1 MKGMPPV
8 QYDVISLAGGLDQVT
23 PILNLKPGVARRAAN
38 FECSITGGYT
48 RIAGYERFDGR
59 PNPSDANYNVLICN
73 LTATVSV
80 GNTIVGATSAATG
93 KVILVSGSTLVI
105 TRQTGEFVISEQIT
119 VSSVIKGSIT
129 EIQGVASDGLV
140 DATYKAL
147 AADDYRA
154 DIQAVPGSGSIL
166 GVSYYNGTVYAWRN
180 NAGGTAA
187 ALYKSS
193 GAGWTAVSLGFE
205 MSFSNGVVEI
215 LDGVTLTGQSSGA
228 TAVVA
233 RTVLEDGSWGGAT
246 LASGRLILTSHTGTF
261 TVGENLR
268 ISTTVY
274 AHAASVVTP
283 ITLAPNGRYECVIA
297 NFGGGTAN
305 YRIYGCDGENR
316 AFEFD
321 GTVFVPINS
330 TMPVDTPNHI
340 AFHKQHLFLS
350 FGSSLQFSS
359 IGEPYR
365 WSAVFGAGE
374 LAMNADITNLL
385 PLPGDQSSGALGV
398 YTRRDTSV
406 LYGTSSAN
414 FALSTFNTGTGAIAY
429 TAQNLDQLYVLD
441 DRGVVTL
448 GTTINFGNF
457 VSASVTMNLRPF
469 IQAHKDLS
477 TASIVQREKG
487 QYRVFFSDANAL
499 YITILNGKVLGS
511 MPIQYAHAVTC
522 CTEGESLTG
531 AVQSF
536 FGSTDG
542 KVYRMDAGT
551 SFDGQDIPADIN
563 LVANHS
569 RSPRIRKRYRK
580 AMLEFTG
587 DSYAEV
593 TFGYDLSYRS
603 SQIDQTPQEIYS
615 SDLRAPYFDSFT
627 WDNFAWDGQEVS
639 PSEVEVTGTG
649 ENIAIRLSSVSAIL
663 EPYTINNI
671 ILHYTPRRGL
681 R

>member
-1 MKGMPPV
+1 MQGMPPV

-23 PILNLKPGVARRAAN
+23 PILSLKAGVARRAAN

-59 PNPSDANYNVLICN
+59 PNPSDANYTVLICS

-93 KVILVSGSTLVI
+93 KVILVSGSTLVV
-105 TRQTGEFVISEQIT
+105 TRQTGEFVTSEQIT
-119 VSSVIKGSIT
+119 VSAVIKGSIT
-129 EIQGVASDGLV
+129 EIQGVSSDGLV

-154 DIQAVPGSGSIL
+154 DILAVPGSGSIL
-166 GVSYYNGTVYAWRN
+166 GVAYYNGTVYAWRN

-193 GAGWTAVSLGFE
+193 AAGWAAVSLGFE

-233 RTVLEDGSWGGAT
+233 RTVVEDGSWGGTT
-246 LASGRLILTSHTGTF
+246 LASGRLILTSSTGTF

-274 AHAASVVTP
+274 AHAASVVTA
-283 ITLAPNGRYECVIA
+283 ITLAPDGRYECVIA

-374 LAMNADITNLL
+374 LAMNAPITNLL

-398 YTRRDTSV
+398 YTRQDTSV

-429 TAQNLDQLYVLD
+429 TAQNLDQVYVLD

-448 GTTINFGNF
+448 GTTISFGNF
-457 VSASVTMNLRPF
+457 LSAAITMNLRPF
-469 IQAHKDLS
+469 IQAHKDLA
-477 TASIVQREKG
+477 TASLVQREKG

-499 YITILNGKVLGS
+499 YITVLNGKVLGS

-531 AVQSF
+531 ATQAF

-542 KVYRMDAGT
+542 KVYRLDAGT

-603 SQIDQTPQEIYS
+603 SQIDQPVSKQYS
-615 SDLRAPYFDSFT
+615 SDLRASYWDTFS
-627 WDNFAWDGQEVS
+627 WDNFVWDGQEVS
-639 PSEVEVTGTG
+639 PSEVEVTGTA

>member
-23 PILNLKPGVARRAAN
+23 PILSLKPGVARRAAN

-59 PNPSDANYNVLICN
+59 PNPSDANYSILNCN
-73 LTATVSV
+73 LSATVSV
-80 GNTIVGATSAATG
+80 GNTIVGGTSAATG
-93 KVILVSGSTLVI
+93 KVIKVSGSVLVI
-105 TRQTGEFVISEQIT
+105 TRETGAFVPSEQIT
-119 VSSVIKGSIT
+119 VSGVIKGSIT
-129 EIQGVASDGLV
+129 EIQGVSSDGFT

-166 GVSYYNGTVYAWRN
+166 GVAYYNGTVYAWRN

-365 WSAVFGAGE
+365 WNAVFGAGE

-429 TAQNLDQLYVLD
+429 TAQNLDQVYVLD

-448 GTTINFGNF
+448 GTTISFGNF
-457 VSASVTMNLRPF
+457 LSAAITMNLRPF
-469 IQAHKDLS
+469 IQAHKDLA
-477 TASIVQREKG
+477 TASMVQREKG
-487 QYRVFFSDANAL
+487 QYRVFFSDSNAL
-499 YITILNGKVLGS
+499 YITVLNGKVLGS
-511 MPIQYAHAVTC
+511 MPIQYAHPVTC
-522 CTEGESLTG
+522 CSEGESLTG

-542 KVYRMDAGT
+542 KVYRLDAGT

-587 DSYAEV
+587 DSYATV
-593 TFGYDLSYRS
+593 ALGYDLSYRS
-603 SQIDQTPQEIYS
+603 REIEQSLEQSYA
-615 SDLRAPYFDSFT
+615 SDLRATYWDSLT
-627 WDNFAWDGQEVS
+627 WDNFVWDGQEVS
-639 PSEVEVTGTG
+639 PSEVELTGTA
-649 ENIAIRLSSVSAIL
+649 ENIAIRLSNVSAIL
-663 EPYTINNI
+663 EPFTINNI
-671 ILHYTPRRGL
+671 ILHYTLRRGL

>member
-1 MKGMPPV
+1 MQGMPPV

-23 PILNLKPGVARRAAN
+23 PILSLRPGVARRAAN
-38 FECSITGGYT
+38 FECAITGGYT

-59 PNPSDANYNVLICN
+59 PNPSDANYSILSCTLSAAV
-73 LTATVSV
+73 VV
-80 GNTIVGATSAATG
+80 GNTIVGAISAATG
-93 KVILVSGSTLVI
+93 KVIKVVGTVLVI
-105 TRQTGEFVISEQIT
+105 TRVTGEFVSSEQIK
-119 VSSVIKGSIT
+119 VSGVVKGFIT
-129 EIQGVASDGLV
+129 EIQGVSADGLT

-166 GVSYYNGTVYAWRN
+166 GVAYYNGTVYAWRN

-187 ALYKSS
+187 AIYKSS
-193 GAGWTAVSLGFE
+193 TSGWTAVALGFE
-205 MSFSNGVVEI
+205 VAFNTGTAEVFE
-215 LDGVTLTGQSSGA
+215 GVTVTGASSGA
-228 TAVVA
+228 TGVVS
-233 RTVLEDGSWGGAT
+233 RVSLESGAWT
-246 LASGRLILTSHTGTF
+246 SGNAAGRLILSSKTGTF
-261 TVGENLR
+261 TALENL
-268 ISTTVY
+268 TVS
-274 AHAASVVTP
+274 AAVKAKAGGVATA
-283 ITLAPNGRYECVIA
+283 ITLLPNGRYETVIA

-305 YRIYGCDGENR
+305 YRIYGCDGKNR
-316 AFEFD
+316 SFEFD

-374 LAMNADITNLL
+374 LAMNAVITNML

-398 YTRRDTSV
+398 YTRQDTSV

-429 TAQNLDQLYVLD
+429 TAQNLDQVYVLD

-448 GTTINFGNF
+448 GTTISFGNF
-457 VSASVTMNLRPF
+457 LTAAITMNLRPF
-469 IQAHKDLS
+469 IQAHKDLA
-477 TASIVQREKG
+477 TASMVQRERG
-487 QYRVFFSDANAL
+487 QYRVFFSDSNAL
-499 YITILNGKVLGS
+499 YITILNGKVMGS
-511 MPIQYAHAVTC
+511 MPIQYAHPVNC
-522 CTEGESLTG
+522 CTEGESNSG

-551 SFDGQDIPADIN
+551 SFDGQEIPADVS

-587 DSYAEV
+587 DSYATV
-593 TFGYDLSYRS
+593 SLGYDLSYRS
-603 SQIDQTPQEIYS
+603 SEISQPLDQSYA
-615 SDLRAPYFDSFT
+615 SDLRATYWDSLS
-627 WDNFAWDGQEVS
+627 WDNFAWDGQDVS
-639 PSEVEVTGTG
+639 PSEVELTGTA
-649 ENIAIRLSSVSAIL
+649 ENIAIRLSSVSALL
-663 EPYTINNI
+663 ESFTINNI